1 MFRSGVINL
10 QSIWS
15 GNLAFGTILIPVRLY
30 AASTELRVPFH
41 EVHADDAGRVRHH
54 RFCEVCGKELRLG
67 EVRKGYEVAGRMIT
81 FTDDE
86 LDALRPAAS
95 KTMHIEGFCGQEEV
109 SLLAL
114 DRSYYVGTE
123 NVGKGH
129 AGQPFTLLREA
140 LKKSGKVAIV
150 SWASRASEQIGMLAP
165 YGRGF
170 LVKGLL
176 YAKQVRPFEQVEI
189 EDEPVDPALIDKGVQ
204 LIEKRTIPFALDA
217 YEETYS
223 KAVKEIIEAKAMG
236 REVKVEPSVRK
247 SEAQS
252 IRAELDRMLA

>member
-1 MFRSGVINL
+1 M

-54 RFCEVCGKELRLG
+54 RFCEVCGKQLRIG
-67 EVRKGYEVAGRMIT
+67 DIRKGYEVAGQMIT

-95 KTMHIEGFCGQEEV
+95 RSMHIEGFCGRDEV
-109 SLLAL
+109 PLLAL
-114 DRSYYVGTE
+114 DRSFYLGTE
-123 NVGKGH
+123 LVSKGH

-140 LKKSGKVAIV
+140 LGKSGKVAIV
-150 SWASRASEQIGMLAP
+150 SWASRASEQIGMLMP

-170 LVKGLL
+170 VLKGLL
-176 YAKQVRPFEQVEI
+176 YAKQIRPFEQVEI
-189 EDEPVDPALIDKGVQ
+189 EDEPVDAELVDKGVQ
-204 LIEKRTIPFALDA
+204 LIEKRTIRFEHAA

-223 KAVKEIIEAKAMG
+223 KAVRDIIEAKAMG
-236 REVKVEPSVRK
+236 REVKIEPSVSK